1 MSVAFSDHQ
10 TAESPRGT
18 VRALLGEQ
26 LVDAGKLTAS
36 QVSAILEAQRLRKL
50 RFGETAVAL
59 GILSAEEIRLA
70 LARQYNY
77 PCVTSHA
84 EGHHHS
90 PELFAIARPH
100 GRQSEALRT
109 LRSQLLMRWFTE
121 RRKSIAVSAARP
133 GEGCATL
140 TANLAVSFAQ
150 LGERVLLIDANLRDP
165 QQHRLF
171 GLNNGAGLSGLLS
184 ERCDV
189 ETALA
194 AVPGFDNLNVM
205 VAGALPPNPQELLNR
220 VAFSYLVET
229 APRLFD
235 VILID
240 TPAMLE
246 FADAQLIGALTGG
259 YVLATRRHQTRFD
272 DVEAIQRQL
281 QGSRIEIV
289 GAVVLD

>member
-1 MSVAFSDHQ
+1 MNVAFSDPE
-10 TAESPRGT
+10 TSERSRGA
-18 VRALLGEQ
+18 VRVLLGEQ

-36 QVSAILEAQRLRKL
+36 QVATILDAQSLRNL

-59 GILSAEEIRLA
+59 GILSEEEVRKA

-77 PCVTSHA
+77 PYLAGDGGGLS
-84 EGHHHS
+84 S
-90 PELFAIARPH
+90 ELFAIARPH

-109 LRSQLLMRWFTE
+109 LRSQLSMRWFGDRHKALT
-121 RRKSIAVSAARP
+121 ITAARRS
-133 GEGCATL
+133 EGSAMVA
-140 TANLAVSFAQ
+140 ANLAISFAQ

-171 GLNNGAGLSGLLS
+171 GLDNTTGLSGLLS

-189 ETALA
+189 ETALSVVA
-194 AVPGFDNLNVM
+194 GFDNLSVIP
-205 VAGALPPNPQELLNR
+205 AGAMPPNPQELLNR
-220 VAFSYLVET
+220 VTFPYLVET

-240 TPAMLE
+240 TPPMLSS
-246 FADAQLIGALTGG
+246 ADAQLVATITSGCL
-259 YVLATRRHQTRFD
+259 LSTRRHRTRVD
-272 DVEAIQRQL
+272 DMEEIKRQL